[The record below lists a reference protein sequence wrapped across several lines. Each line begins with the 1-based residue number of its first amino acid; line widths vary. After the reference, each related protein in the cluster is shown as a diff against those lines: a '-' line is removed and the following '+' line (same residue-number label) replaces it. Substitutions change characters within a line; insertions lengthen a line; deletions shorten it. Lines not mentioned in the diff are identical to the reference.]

1 MSNLPSGRMKA
12 RRFHLG
18 YDIPK
23 PRPERGMVVG
33 GGDQYLITR
42 SNERSQCESTAFDK
56 LKSKTGTWSS

>member
-12 RRFHLG
+12 WMFHLG

-33 GGDQYLITR
+33 GGEQYFSLEAMKEANASQVLLI
-42 SNERSQCESTAFDK
+42 N
-56 LKSKTGTWSS
+56 